1 MTHPSK
7 KVQAQLKAA
16 QEYVNSA
23 LSLSDSLNNKN
34 LLRFYV
40 PTGFTPVDPKD
51 FNYKNQVE
59 QLDKIQAAL
68 KGRSTS
74 LWSKNNDHTTADKYH
89 SDAPEL
95 KQSDSGENTNEQ
107 APTVESTLEDTQ

>member
-1 MTHPSK
+1 MSTRRFHSRIRSTIRISC
-7 KVQAQLKAA
+7 ASMCQL
-16 QEYVNSA
+16 V
-23 LSLSDSLNNKN
+23 
-34 LLRFYV
+34 LR
-40 PTGFTPVDPKD
+40 PLIQKD

-59 QLDKIQAAL
+59 QLDKIQAKL

-74 LWSKNNDHTTADKYH
+74 LWSKNNDHSTADKYH

-107 APTVESTLEDTQ
+107 APSVGSTLEDTQ